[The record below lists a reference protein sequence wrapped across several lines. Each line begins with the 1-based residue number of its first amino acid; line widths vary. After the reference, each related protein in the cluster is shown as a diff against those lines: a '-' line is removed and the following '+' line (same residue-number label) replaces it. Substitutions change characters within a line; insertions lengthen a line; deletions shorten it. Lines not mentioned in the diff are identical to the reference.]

1 MAIKV
6 PEILLALVV
15 PPLAVALR
23 KGTSN
28 KQVAL
33 AFVYWLLGW
42 LPGVIYALAAEPQV
56 LSPDTGRHTDA
67 DTGLPEP
74 ARRL

>member
-1 MAIKV
+1 MKV
-6 PEILLALVV
+6 SEILLAFLV
-15 PPLAVALR
+15 PPLAVARR

-33 AFVYWLLGW
+33 TFVYWLLGW
-42 LPGVIYALAAEPQV
+42 FPGVIYALAAEPQV
-56 LSPDTGRHTDA
+56 LDPGTGRDVDA

-74 ARRL
+74 ARRA